1 MIESLK
7 KLNLQG
13 NQLYNV
19 PGINEDVARNLAV
32 VINESAVEDFNFDLT
47 YVQVEYLDGEI
58 CISQMQGLTM
68 GESILSVPA

>member
-13 NQLYNV
+13 NQLYDV

-58 CISQMQGLTM
+58 CISQMQGSTM